1 MAELPLP
8 SIAEGRSSCL
18 SPPPSRK
25 WSAATAAFL
34 GRAPSPFCRPGKR
47 QWPHV
52 TLLRAG
58 GARPL
63 LPPLAKL
70 PLPSGSKGRQ
80 RLHVLLHRVWT
91 LLPPSAELSRPN
103 SLGQAPSPFRS
114 RGKRSHLPLLGA
126 GGARPPLPPSAE
138 LPQPSLAE
146 GGGGGLL
153 TPSAAHSH
161 CRFPRRPGSLSL
173 PTAASLR
180 GRAPSPFPRRARRRP
195 RVPIGRTPVARAPSG
210 GGSASAAASLGGRAP
225 SPFPLQGKR
234 RRPHVPI
241 GRAGERNAFSCPGY
255 LARVE
260 SGRRCLP
267 RRPGSLSL
275 PLPREAAAAS
285 RTHLSSGQ
293 CVAAAASLGGRALS
307 PIAEGGGSGIMSPSV
322 ARGRCRFPRQPSSLS
337 CRRGKRQLP
346 RVRFCQAW
354 PPLLPSAAEIPLPSV
369 ASEATAASR
378 PPLLRGRSAAAA
390 LRRPRSLPLPW
401 PKEAAVASRPPPSRV
416 AAAASLGSRSPSPV
430 DKGGGGGLAYPPPTP
445 RPAQQLL

>member
-1 MAELPLP
+1 MASYPPPLRGWSAATAASLGRAPSPFPRPGKRHWPHVPLASAGGAQPLLPPLAELPLP
-8 SIAEGRSSCL
+8 SIAEGRSSRL

-34 GRAPSPFCRPGKR
+34 GRAPSPFRRPGKR

-173 PTAASLR
+173 PLLSKAAVARVPITLRTELGHCCFPPWPRSLSLPSPSEAATSRPHRSHSRCSGSVGRRERVRRRLPRRPRSLSLPSPRETTAASRPHRSRGGAQRILLSGLPRAGREWPPLPPSAAGLPLPSVTEGSGGSVTNPSVQRTVR
-180 GRAPSPFPRRARRRP
+180 GR
-195 RVPIGRTPVARAPSG
+195 
-210 GGSASAAASLGGRAP
+210 
-225 SPFPLQGKR
+225 
-234 RRPHVPI
+234 
-241 GRAGERNAFSCPGY
+241 C
-255 LARVE
+255 
-260 SGRRCLP
+260 CLP
-267 RRPGSLSL
+267 RRPRSLSHRRGRRQWHHVPLRRARPL
-275 PLPREAAAAS
+275 PLPS
-285 RTHLSSGQ
+285 T
-293 CVAAAASLGGRALS
+293 
-307 PIAEGGGSGIMSPSV
+307 AE
-322 ARGRCRFPRQPSSLS
+322 L
-337 CRRGKRQLP
+337 
-346 RVRFCQAW
+346 
-354 PPLLPSAAEIPLPSV
+354 PLPS
-369 ASEATAASR
+369 
-378 PPLLRGRSAAAA
+378 
-390 LRRPRSLPLPW
+390 PR
-401 PKEAAVASRPPPSRV
+401 EAAVASCPLLSRV
-416 AAAASLGSRSPSPV
+416 ATAASVSGRDPSPF
-430 DKGGGGGLAYPPPTP
+430 
-445 RPAQQLL
+445 RCQ